1 MMRDHITLLMKRRVW
16 LRWSSALAA
25 SALGSSTAWAQAKA
39 GNTPRL
45 ISLSGGMTEV
55 VYRLGAERWLVATDT
70 TSVFPEAALRTPK
83 VGYMRTLSAE
93 GVLSLKPTV
102 VLGTNEVGPPAV
114 LDQLRD
120 AGVAL
125 QLVRADHSFHELVA
139 KVNAAAQ
146 ASQQAAQGQALV
158 AELTQ
163 QWRAVQEKVQKSPPA
178 KTPRVMFVM
187 AHGGKPQ
194 VAGQATAAHAML
206 GFAGARNAL
215 GPESGYKSLTPE
227 AAATAQ
233 PDVILTTS
241 DSIQASGGT
250 DRFWD
255 QPGLAFTPA
264 GRSKRLVVM
273 DTQFLLGFGPRLP
286 TAVDTLARQLGT
298 IQA

>member
-1 MMRDHITLLMKRRVW
+1 MMDARAPTMKRRDW
-16 LRWSSALAA
+16 LRWISAA
-25 SALGSSTAWAQAKA
+25 SASAMASSTWAQAKP
-39 GNTPRL
+39 GNAPRL

-102 VLGTNEVGPPAV
+102 VLGTHEVGPPAV

-120 AGVAL
+120 AGVSL
-125 QLVRADHSFHELVA
+125 QLVRADHSFEELVA
-139 KVNAAAQ
+139 KVNVAAQ
-146 ASQQAAQGQALV
+146 ASQQAAQGQALI

-163 QWRAVQEKVQKSPPA
+163 QWHTVQQKLQKPVPA
-178 KTPRVMFVM
+178 KVPRVMFIM
-187 AHGGKPQ
+187 AQGGKAQ
-194 VAGQATAAHAML
+194 VAGQGTAAHAML

-215 GPESGYKSLTPE
+215 GTETGYKSLTPE

-241 DSIQASGGT
+241 DSIQASGGA
-250 DRFWD
+250 DRFWEH
-255 QPGLAFTPA
+255 PGLAFTPA
-264 GRSKRLVVM
+264 GRNKRLVVM

-286 TAVDTLARQLGT
+286 AAVEALARQLGT
-298 IQA
+298 MAA